1 MSSTDVADQKDRD
14 HLADILMGMYDF
26 GRDERIADDEKIWLT
41 KREAFLITEFIAWQA
56 WRRQR
61 DQDVPEEQQD

>member
-1 MSSTDVADQKDRD
+1 MF
-14 HLADILMGMYDF
+14 GMYDF
-26 GRDERIADDEKIWLT
+26 GRNEKIDDDEKIWIT